1 MPSIQVPKCFEPLFL
16 GASLNYLLESGRIGG
31 KSKNAYILSGVTA
44 GINPN
49 EDIVIA
55 RASYGSI
62 GDSAYNEVVEVFEG
76 IDAFNGLFKYRT
88 SPYRIV
94 RNNNSKTP
102 QTIYFIG
109 AGGSTDRTKGFKPKN
124 PVGLLIIEEAQEL
137 KSKEHLDQL
146 MATLRRRFG
155 ANCKVVVCFN
165 PPAQE
170 LHWINVMAKQL
181 RNDKDWTVIHNSWQD
196 ISMFLTD
203 RDITEILKC
212 KYENPDYYT
221 YMYMGMPTGKLGLCY
236 PMFRKDLHMI
246 DYEVRGQ
253 AKVLSDFRIVGC
265 IIGVDAAVNHDA
277 TAFTPLL
284 IMSNGQCAV
293 GKVFYHNPL
302 ENGVKGSYPLVEN
315 EVSRW
320 FKELRQEN
328 ELDNPYDYMRSVPI
342 AFIVDSAAT
351 DMVQA
356 LQYYFSNRAMVYAV
370 KKGTIPQMV
379 GTVQNAIG
387 KNIVTIYDYGGYYNY
402 TQNKWIKSENVLAYQ
417 IQMLKWNEKETGYDD
432 IIPNDVCDSFTYAIW
447 YYYKNTENLVWLDN
461 ITRIRQ
467 DYYQVKQ
474 KN

>member
-1 MPSIQVPKCFEPLFL
+1 MPSIQVPSCFELLFT
-16 GASLNYLLESGRIGG
+16 SECLNYILESGRISG

-44 GINPN
+44 GTHID

-62 GDSAYNEVVEVFEG
+62 GDSAYNEVCEVFDD
-76 IDAFNGLFKYRT
+76 IDAFKGLFKYRT

-94 RNNNSKTP
+94 RNCDSKHP

-155 ANCKVVVCFN
+155 ENCRIVVCFN
-165 PPAQE
+165 PPAPS
-170 LHWINVMAKQL
+170 LHWINLWSAQMKQ
-181 RNDKDWTVIHNSWQD
+181 DKDWTVIHNSWED
-196 ISMFLTD
+196 ISMFLSD

-212 KYENPDYYT
+212 KYDNEDYYN
-221 YMYMGMPTGKLGLCY
+221 YMYMGLPTGKLGLCY
-236 PMFRKDLHMI
+236 PMFRKDLHLVN
-246 DYEVRGQ
+246 YENRSSS
-253 AKVLSDFRIVGC
+253 KILSDFRIVGC

-277 TAFTPLL
+277 TAFSPLL
-284 IMSNGQCAV
+284 IMSNGQCAI

-302 ENGVKGSYPLVEN
+302 DNGVKGSFQLVEN

-328 ELDNPYDYMRSVPI
+328 QLDNPYDYMQSVPI
-342 AFIVDSAAT
+342 AFVVDSAAT

-402 TQNKWIKSENVLAYQ
+402 TQNKWVKCENVLAYQ
-417 IQMLKWNEKETGYDD
+417 IQTLKWNDRETGYDD
-432 IIPNDVCDSFTYAIW
+432 IIPNDVSDSFTYAIW
-447 YYYKNTENLVWLDN
+447 YYYKNTENLVWLDA
-461 ITRIRQ
+461 IIRSRQ
-467 DYYQVKQ
+467 DYYRAKE
-474 KN
+474 

>member
-1 MPSIQVPKCFEPLFL
+1 MPSIQVPNCFEPLFT
-16 GASLNYLLESGRIGG
+16 SECLNYILESGRISG

-44 GINPN
+44 GTRID

-62 GDSAYNEVVEVFEG
+62 GDSAYNEVCEVFDD
-76 IDAFNGLFKYRT
+76 IDAFKGLFKYRT

-94 RNNNSKTP
+94 RNCDSKHP

-109 AGGSTDRTKGFKPKN
+109 AGGSTDRTKGFKTKN

-155 ANCKVVVCFN
+155 ENCRIVVCFN
-165 PPAQE
+165 PPAQS
-170 LHWINVMAKQL
+170 LHWINIWSAKMKQ
-181 RNDKDWTVIHNSWQD
+181 DKDWCVIHNSWED
-196 ISMFLTD
+196 ISMFLSD

-212 KYENPDYYT
+212 KYDNEDYYN
-221 YMYMGMPTGKLGLCY
+221 YMYMGLPTGKLGLCY
-236 PMFRKDLHMI
+236 PMFRKDLHLVN
-246 DYEVRGQ
+246 YENRSSS
-253 AKVLSDFRIVGC
+253 KILSDFRIVGC
-265 IIGVDAAVNHDA
+265 IIGVDAAVNHDS
-277 TAFTPLL
+277 TAFSPLL

-302 ENGVKGSYPLVEN
+302 DNGVKGSFQLVEN

-328 ELDNPYDYMRSVPI
+328 QLDNPYDYMQSVPI
-342 AFIVDSAAT
+342 AFVVDSAAT

-402 TQNKWIKSENVLAYQ
+402 TQNKWVKCENVLAYQ
-417 IQMLKWNEKETGYDD
+417 IQTLKWNDRETGYDD
-432 IIPNDVCDSFTYAIW
+432 IIPNDVSDSFTYAIW
-447 YYYKNTENLVWLDN
+447 YYYKNTENLVWLDA
-461 ITRIRQ
+461 IIRSRQ
-467 DYYQVKQ
+467 DYYRAKE
-474 KN
+474 